1 MNDGLLYRHVHRG
14 DGLNDYVQFIVPQ
27 KIRTDIFKHMHT
39 GLSSGH
45 VGNEKTVQK
54 VLQSF
59 YWFELRQDITLMV
72 SKCYICAA
80 NKKPIPNP
88 KAELG
93 DMRTGSPWDRLM
105 MDILG
110 PLPTTVRN
118 NKYILVIADAFS
130 KWTEIFAIPG
140 QTAPTCAGILLNEVI
155 VRYGCPFDLHTDQGR
170 SFENIIIQ
178 DICRLHGIRKHV
190 QVRATHNA
198 MAKLNDITGH

>member
-39 GLSSGH
+39 GLLSGH

-155 VRYGCPFDLHTDQGR
+155 ARYGCPFDLHTDQGR